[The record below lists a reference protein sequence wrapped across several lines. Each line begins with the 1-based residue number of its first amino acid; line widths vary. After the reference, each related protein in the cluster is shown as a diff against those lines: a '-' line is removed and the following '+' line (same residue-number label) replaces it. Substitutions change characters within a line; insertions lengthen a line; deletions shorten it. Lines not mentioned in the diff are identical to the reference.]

1 MLTGLSSQ
9 GDHQESFSFPPFIAK
24 QKWTLQLWEWNICLA
39 ILGIGHPHCPIQEG
53 LTTRAIVQVYKIYQ
67 WKISKC
73 YLCVYIYM
81 SYIYMNMIC
90 GFHAVGKPPTHP
102 FRKHFQPSTAEQA
115 TTSAESRKSYIPRPG
130 CFYYS
135 HEFSAPGS
143 KVARLTH
150 CSSTAAGEGTVV
162 RVGARSDRRFQDWN
176 HS

>member
-9 GDHQESFSFPPFIAK
+9 GDHLESFSFPPFIAK
-24 QKWTLQLWEWNICLA
+24 QKWTLQLWEWNVCLA
-39 ILGIGHPHCPIQEG
+39 ILGISYPHCPIQEG

-73 YLCVYIYM
+73 YLCIYIYIYT
-81 SYIYMNMIC
+81 SYIYMIC
-90 GFHAVGKPPTHP
+90 GFHAVGKHSP
-102 FRKHFQPSTAEQA
+102 RSGNHFNLQQGSA

-150 CSSTAAGEGTVV
+150 CSSNAAGEGREVCT
-162 RVGARSDRRFQDWN
+162 RSDRRFQDWN